1 MTTPDPTLTHAD
13 GRSAVVVQRHY
24 PHPIDRVWRAV
35 TLPEHL
41 AQWFPGAP
49 EFELRDGGSVRFP
62 DFAGTAAETGTVL
75 ECAVPHRLRF
85 SWDTDELQLELSEDA
100 AGTRLVLTHTFGDTA
115 GAASFATGWEA
126 CLTGL
131 TAVLAGQDVPD
142 PGPCY
147 ERHEELARGF
157 DLGRPIVTS
166 TAEGWTARFERQL
179 VCSAG
184 IAWELF
190 LGGAAEPEIEH
201 PVPEVG
207 EELRAPQAPEVV
219 LGIVTEMQAPR
230 LLAVDT
236 GPGEPGDHVR
246 LELIDGTGHGARLL
260 LTVFGSDPAEQD
272 AALEQWGLGAV
283 EAIARAALEASATA

>member
-24 PHPIDRVWRAV
+24 PHPVDRVWRAV

-49 EFELRDGGSVRFP
+49 EFELREGGTVRFP
-62 DFAGTAAETGTVL
+62 DFAGTEAESGTVL
-75 ECAVPHRLRF
+75 ECVIPYRLRF
-85 SWDTDELQLELSEDA
+85 SWDTDELLFELSQDGD
-100 AGTRLVLTHTFGDTA
+100 GTRLVLTHAFDDAA

-126 CLTGL
+126 CLAGL
-131 TAVLAGQDVPD
+131 TAVIAEEDVPD
-142 PGPCY
+142 PGPRR
-147 ERHEELARGF
+147 ERHEELARRF
-157 DLGRPIVTS
+157 ELGRPVVTP
-166 TAEGWTARFERQL
+166 TAQGWTARFERQL

-207 EELRAPQAPEVV
+207 TELRAPQVPEVV
-219 LGIVTEMQAPR
+219 LGIVTEVRAPR
-230 LLAVDT
+230 LLAFDT

-260 LTVFGSDPAEQD
+260 LTVGGSDPAEQD

-283 EAIARAALEASATA
+283 EAIAQAALEASSTA

>member
-1 MTTPDPTLTHAD
+1 MITPDPMLTHAD
-13 GRSAVVVQRHY
+13 GRSTVVVQRLY
-24 PHPIDRVWRAV
+24 PHPLGRVWRAV

-49 EFELRDGGSVRFP
+49 EFELREGGSIRFP
-62 DFAGTAAETGTVL
+62 GFAGTEAESGTVL
-75 ECAVPHRLRF
+75 ESVIPHRLRF
-85 SWDTDELQLELSEDA
+85 SWDTDELLLELSQEGE
-100 AGTRLVLTHTFGDTA
+100 GTRLVLTHAFDDTA

-126 CLTGL
+126 CLAGL
-131 TAVLAGQDVPD
+131 AAVIADQHVPD
-142 PGPCY
+142 PGPCR
-147 ERHEELARGF
+147 ERHEELARRF
-157 DLGRPIVTS
+157 ELGRPLVTS
-166 TAEGWTARFERQL
+166 ADEGWTARFERQL

-219 LGIVTEMQAPR
+219 LGIVTEVQAPR
-230 LLAVDT
+230 LLAFDT

-246 LELIDGTGHGARLL
+246 LELVDGTGHGARLL
-260 LTVFGSDPAEQD
+260 LTVRGSDPAEQD

-283 EAIARAALEASATA
+283 EAIAQAALEASATA